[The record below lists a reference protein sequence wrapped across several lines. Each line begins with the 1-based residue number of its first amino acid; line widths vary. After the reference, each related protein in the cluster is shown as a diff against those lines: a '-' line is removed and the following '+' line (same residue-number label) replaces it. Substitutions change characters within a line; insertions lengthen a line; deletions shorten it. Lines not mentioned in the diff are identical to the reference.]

1 MGKKKSPKAAIY
13 ARVSTTGNG
22 QDVGLQLDELR
33 QVARQ
38 RGWKVVNEYA
48 TKQLQLF
55 LVEEIDDPEVR
66 TAAEVLENIKMATS

>member
-1 MGKKKSPKAAIY
+1 PKAAIY